1 MLLLFFLFVCL
12 FFFYVLY
19 WFFLRCKNS
28 GPYQV
33 LCLIKY
39 VRLIRDSNQLFR
51 VNSIFG
57 FCHTILIRKHALI
70 LNELTH
76 SFLGKLLHCV
86 TQLLPVNMYRYT
98 RLSLNMSSLFEFVS
112 FKCDCNYFLKFIL
125 WCLVIQKSYAMI
137 AIYLLIHIQGKLIQA
152 NV

>member
-1 MLLLFFLFVCL
+1 MC
-12 FFFYVLY
+12 FFFQVLY
-19 WFFLRCKNS
+19 WFFLRYKNS
-28 GPYQV
+28 GPHYV
-33 LCLIKY
+33 LCLIKF
-39 VRLIRDSNQLFR
+39 VRPILNSNQLFR

-57 FCHTILIRKHALI
+57 FCHIILICKHALI

-98 RLSLNMSSLFEFVS
+98 RFSLNMSSPFEFVL
-112 FKCDCNYFLKFIL
+112 FKCDCNYFLRFNSVL
-125 WCLVIQKSYAMI
+125 WCLVTQKSYFMI
-137 AIYLLIHIQGKLIQA
+137 AIYLLIYIQEKLIQG